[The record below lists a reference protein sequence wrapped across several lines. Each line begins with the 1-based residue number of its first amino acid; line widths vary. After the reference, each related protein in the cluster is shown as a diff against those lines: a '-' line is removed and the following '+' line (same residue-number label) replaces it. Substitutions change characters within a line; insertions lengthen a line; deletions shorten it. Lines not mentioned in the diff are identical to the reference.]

1 MKPRGATNVRTG
13 LLLAAIALAFFV
25 AVIIRYKVIGQ

>member
-1 MKPRGATNVRTG
+1 MSKNARTG

-25 AVIIRYKVIGQ
+25 AVIAQQVWVGSAVG